1 VKILPPFV
9 GADRNWQLRNY
20 NLRVTSSALSP
31 AATRVLVLAAG
42 LVAIVAGAALGVRVH
57 PLAGF
62 ALVLGVATGVGIL
75 VQPLVGFVAFILT
88 VTLLPFAVI
97 PIPIGGVRLTFVD
110 AILAGLLLVWVA
122 RLLLRRQETLRT
134 TPLDGPILVFIGLA
148 IVSFLF
154 GIHSTTAELTR
165 FFLKTINGILFF
177 FTVVN
182 LVDDRWALRLV
193 VRALIVGATG
203 AALLGILLYF
213 LDQELATR
221 ILVSLRAI
229 GYYPSGSIVTR
240 TIAESQMLRAVGTSV
255 DPNVLAGTLLLTAPY
270 TATQLFSAKP
280 VVPRAWLL
288 PALAAMLLCLVLTFS
303 RSSWAGAMAAGAF
316 LAVLRYRRIWV
327 VALLVAATIAV
338 TPWGDLVVD
347 RFQSGIEFEDR
358 AAQMRLGEYRDAIR
372 LIQAYP
378 WFGVGFGAAPDLELY
393 IAASSVYL
401 LIAEQMGLIGL
412 TAFLVVIGTFYV
424 AALRAWRQLVDP
436 EYEAALLG
444 AVGAL
449 TGALVAGIFDHYFFN
464 LHFPQTIALFWM
476 NVGLAMVAGRLGRVG
491 EGAAPEAAATPVLT
505 PALPA
510 ARG

>member
-1 VKILPPFV
+1 MC
-9 GADRNWQLRNY
+9 RNY
-20 NLRVTSSALSP
+20 NPGVTSSALSP
-31 AATRVLVLAAG
+31 AATRVVILAAG
-42 LVAIVAGAALGVRVH
+42 LLAVVGGAALGVRVH
-57 PLAGF
+57 PLAAI
-62 ALVLGVATGVGIL
+62 ALVVGVVAAGGIL
-75 VQPLVGFVAFILT
+75 VHPLVGFVAFILT

-97 PIPIGGVRLTFVD
+97 PIPVGGVRLTFVD
-110 AILAGLLLVWVA
+110 AILASLLLVWIA
-122 RLLLRRQETLRT
+122 RLLLRRQEIVRT
-134 TPLDGPILVFIGLA
+134 TPLDIPILVFIGLA
-148 IVSFLF
+148 VTSFLF
-154 GIHSTTAELTR
+154 GISSTTAELMR

-182 LVDDRWALRLV
+182 LVDDRWALRFLV
-193 VRALIVGATG
+193 RTLIVGATG
-203 AALLGILLYF
+203 AALLGIVLYF

-288 PALAAMLLCLVLTFS
+288 PAFAAMLLCLVLTFS
-303 RSSWAGAMAAGAF
+303 RSSWAGAMAAGAL
-316 LAVLRYRRIWV
+316 LATLRYRRIWL
-327 VALLVAATIAV
+327 VALLVAATIV
-338 TPWGDLVVD
+338 ITPWGDFVVD

-401 LIAEQMGLIGL
+401 LIAEQMGLVGL
-412 TAFLVVIGTFYV
+412 TAFIVVIVTFSV
-424 AALRAWRQLVDP
+424 TSLRAWRHMADP
-436 EYEAALLG
+436 ELEAALLG

-449 TGALVAGIFDHYFFN
+449 TGALVAGVFDHYFFN

-476 NVGLAMVAGRLGRVG
+476 NVGLAMVASRLGS
-491 EGAAPEAAATPVLT
+491 
-505 PALPA
+505 
-510 ARG
+510 ARELAEPDFTDLNASARASLRSPSADRA

>member
-1 VKILPPFV
+1 MTV
-9 GADRNWQLRNY
+9 
-20 NLRVTSSALSP
+20 SALSP
-31 AATRVLVLAAG
+31 AAARALLIAAG
-42 LVAIVAGAALGVRVH
+42 LLAVVGGAALGVRVH
-57 PLAGF
+57 PVAGF
-62 ALVLGVATGVGIL
+62 ALVLGIAAGIGIL

-110 AILAGLLLVWVA
+110 AILASLLLLWIL
-122 RLLLRRQETLRT
+122 RLLLRRQETVQT

-148 IVSFLF
+148 IASFIF
-154 GIHSTTAELTR
+154 GIQSTTAELTR

-182 LVDDRWALRLV
+182 MVDDRPALRRL
-193 VRALIVGATG
+193 AQTFIVGATG
-203 AALLGILLYF
+203 ASLIGIVLYF
-213 LDQELATR
+213 LDQDLATR
-221 ILVSLRAI
+221 ILLSLRAI

-240 TIAESQMLRAVGTSV
+240 TIAESQLLRAVGTSV

-270 TATQLFSAKP
+270 TATQLFSPKP
-280 VVPRAWLL
+280 VLPRVWLF
-288 PALAAMLLCLVLTFS
+288 PAFAAMLLCLVLTFS
-303 RSSWAGAMAAGAF
+303 RSSWAGAMAAGAL
-316 LAVLRYRRIWV
+316 LATLRYRRIWL

-358 AAQMRLGEYRDAIR
+358 AAQMRLGEYRDALR

-401 LIAEQMGLIGL
+401 LIAEQMGLVGL
-412 TAFLVVIGTFYV
+412 SSFLIVIVTFYV
-424 AALRAWRQLVDP
+424 TSLRAWRQLVAP
-436 EYEAALLG
+436 EDEAVLLG
-444 AVGAL
+444 AIGAL
-449 TGALVAGIFDHYFFN
+449 TGALVAGVFDHYFFN

-476 NVGLAMVAGRLGRVG
+476 NVGIAMVARRLGRASGV
-491 EGAAPEAAATPVLT
+491 AAVPRAYEDAS
-505 PALPA
+505 
-510 ARG
+510 ARTRVQSSTM